1 MSFETFKIICQRLKK
16 NLILLKKLPCTK
28 THNTIHC
35 NGVITKLHLNKKT
48 IELGIGGKVIFSP
61 WQNCL

>member
-1 MSFETFKIICQRLKK
+1 MSKIKTK
-16 NLILLKKLPCTK
+16 NLILLKKLLCTK
-28 THNTIHC
+28 THNTIHY

-61 WQNCL
+61 